1 MYLHDGCTAAVV
13 LLGNPTQAHLW
24 TCRVHSPF
32 IESLFT
38 MAVFKVINTTAM
50 FNQDDTPAARTWKRL
65 ENAAIRAVSLQN
77 DYMPLQGEEDTYQHR
92 PAASNL
98 LPVEPKRY
106 PLQGRMLTGESY
118 VTCAPWRTI
127 DYPCDVIGLHKEIL
141 DFYEY
146 IKPRPSEIRMRA
158 DLVDRVKRVVLQ
170 QYPEATVEVFG
181 SYRTGLYLP
190 TSDIDICVYGKW
202 AKLPLF
208 TLEEALHKANIAVK
222 GSLMVIDKTTVPI
235 IKFIDGLTEVKV
247 DISFNTELGPRS
259 VDLIKDYMQQF
270 PHITKLIFVLKQ
282 FLTQRQLNEVYF
294 GGINSYN
301 LFLLFVS
308 FFQLHPRNQASDKS
322 ANLGVLLIEFF
333 ELYGKN
339 FNYMKT
345 GICINDGGSYIPK
358 EQVQNSERTDNGLL
372 YIQEPLNH
380 TQNTA
385 RGCYG
390 MWQVK
395 QAFENAFLRLHTAV
409 INRDN
414 PPLKSSS
421 LLSSII
427 KVYTEVHEYRSWVE
441 NKWSSEGKVP

>member
-1 MYLHDGCTAAVV
+1 MPPFAPCRFRT
-13 LLGNPTQAHLW
+13 T
-24 TCRVHSPF
+24 TCHCR
-32 IESLFT
+32 EKKT
-38 MAVFKVINTTAM
+38 
-50 FNQDDTPAARTWKRL
+50 RT
-65 ENAAIRAVSLQN
+65 
-77 DYMPLQGEEDTYQHR
+77 QHR

-190 TSDIDICVYGKW
+190 TSDIDICVY
-202 AKLPLF
+202 
-208 TLEEALHKANIAVK
+208 
-222 GSLMVIDKTTVPI
+222 DKTTVPI

-259 VDLIKDYMQQF
+259 
-270 PHITKLIFVLKQ
+270 

-294 GGINSYN
+294 GGIILVQPVSS
-301 LFLLFVS
+301 LCQLL
-308 FFQLHPRNQASDKS
+308 S
-322 ANLGVLLIEFF
+322 APS
-333 ELYGKN
+333 
-339 FNYMKT
+339 T
-345 GICINDGGSYIPK
+345 
-358 EQVQNSERTDNGLL
+358 
-372 YIQEPLNH
+372 EPGFR
-380 TQNTA
+380 Q
-385 RGCYG
+385 
-390 MWQVK
+390 
-395 QAFENAFLRLHTAV
+395 
-409 INRDN
+409 DN

-441 NKWSSEGKVP
+441 SKWSFGG